1 MNNVTN
7 ISRHQLLDL
16 VNRRATVVFEA
27 LSESHW
33 ASGHIPGAFAMP
45 LDRIAEVAGTRAP
58 DKDAAVVVYC
68 ASVTCKNSDIAAQK
82 LVSLGYRSVAVYA
95 GGKADWKDAGLE
107 LEVAR

>member
-1 MNNVTN
+1 MNNVTLL
-7 ISRHQLLDL
+7 SRQQVLDL
-16 VNRRATVVFEA
+16 VNRRAAVIFEVLPEA
-27 LSESHW
+27 HW

-45 LDRIAEVAGTRAP
+45 LDRIAEVAESKVG

-68 ASVTCKNSDIAAQK
+68 ASITCKNSDVAARK
-82 LVSLGYRSVAVYA
+82 LAELGYRSVAVYS